1 MRRTALRLIATPTL
15 TLLLLTGC
23 STSSPVTTYASR
35 AGGTSFDS
43 ANSVTALSDGSAI
56 VTGSFR
62 GTTTFGRTNLIS
74 VGGDDVFVARVNSS
88 GSWAWATR
96 AGGTNIDVAYGVS
109 ALGDGGAIV
118 AGTIRG
124 TATFG
129 ASPLVSAGSDDVFVA
144 RINPFGTW
152 AWAARAGGTDVDV
165 ARSVSA
171 LADGGAI
178 VTGTFNGTATFGGTV
193 LASAGFDD
201 VFVARIGPTGTWA
214 WAIRVGGTGPDYAL
228 GVSALGDG
236 GAIVTGSF
244 YGAATL
250 GGTTLTSTGL
260 HDLFVARIG
269 PTGTWVWATRG
280 GGTGNDY
287 AFSVSALADGSAV
300 VTGYFSGTATF
311 GGTDLTSTGLDDVFV
326 ARTNPNGTWAWA
338 NRGGGTAYDAGTGVS
353 ALANGGAI
361 VTGTFIGTATFGGT
375 TLTATGNVDAF
386 VARVD
391 PTGTWAWAARAG
403 GTGWAYG
410 TGVSALADGRAIVTG
425 YFRDAAT
432 FGSTTL
438 TSVGETDVFVAKI
451 DALGAW

>member
-15 TLLLLTGC
+15 ALLLLTGC

-88 GSWAWATR
+88 GTWAWAKR

-144 RINPFGTW
+144 RINANGTW

-165 ARSVSA
+165 ARGVSA

-178 VTGTFNGTATFGGTV
+178 VTGTFNGTATFGVTT
-193 LASAGFDD
+193 LTSSSLDI
-201 VFVARIGPTGTWA
+201 FVARIA
-214 WAIRVGGTGPDYAL
+214 
-228 GVSALGDG
+228 
-236 GAIVTGSF
+236 
-244 YGAATL
+244 
-250 GGTTLTSTGL
+250 
-260 HDLFVARIG
+260 
-269 PTGTWVWATRG
+269 
-280 GGTGNDY
+280 ND
-287 AFSVSALADGSAV
+287 
-300 VTGYFSGTATF
+300 
-311 GGTDLTSTGLDDVFV
+311 
-326 ARTNPNGTWAWA
+326 GTWAWA
-338 NRGGGTAYDAGTGVS
+338 NRAGGPGIEFTSSTS
-353 ALANGGAI
+353 ALSDGSAI
-361 VTGTFIGTATFGGT
+361 VAGSFGATAAFDD
-375 TLTATGNVDAF
+375 TL
-386 VARVD
+386 
-391 PTGTWAWAARAG
+391 
-403 GTGWAYG
+403 
-410 TGVSALADGRAIVTG
+410 
-425 YFRDAAT
+425 
-432 FGSTTL
+432 L
-438 TSVGETDVFVAKI
+438 TSAGEDDVFVAKI